1 MKLLNNYSHTVG
13 CGGGWKEYPRT
24 GEYFYNRP
32 TSYFINSFKT
42 FSFKYTGNNYI
53 LSHFNKNVDFN
64 NIYFIWTVQ
73 FVVKKK
79 YLEINIYVNAKCRN
93 RTNKEYDMNVFV

>member
-1 MKLLNNYSHTVG
+1 MG
-13 CGGGWKEYPRT
+13 E
-24 GEYFYNRP
+24 GEYFL
-32 TSYFINSFKT
+32 NSFKT
-42 FSFKYTGNNYI
+42 FYFKYTGINYI
-53 LSHFNKNVDFN
+53 FSHFQSFSAILNHFNKNVEFN

-79 YLEINIYVNAKCRN
+79 YLEINIDVNAKCRN